1 MEHYYHNIQGW
12 FNFSQLYRRM
22 VEEMPEG
29 ARFAEIGCWKGRSAA
44 FMGVEIMNAKKQQFL
59 LCVDHW
65 KGSEEH
71 EKVPTNLFYQFIH
84 NVKPIMSCLGYLRQ
98 DSVKAAK
105 GFEDG
110 HFDFVF
116 IDAGHDYDSV
126 KADITAWLPKV
137 KKGGVI
143 AGDDYPMEGVAKAVK
158 ELIPDA
164 NLGQE
169 SGWAYWWAN
178 V

>member
-1 MEHYYHNIQGW
+1 MEHYFQNIQGW

-44 FMGVEIMNAKKQQFL
+44 FMGVEIINSGKKQFL

-71 EKVPTNLFYQFIH
+71 EDVPTNLFYQFIH
-84 NVKPIMSCLGYLRQ
+84 NVKPVMSCLGFIRT
-98 DSVKAAK
+98 DSVSAAK
-105 GFEDG
+105 PYEDG
-110 HFDFVF
+110 YFDFVF

-126 KADITAWLPKV
+126 KADIAAWLPKV

-143 AGDDYPMEGVAKAVK
+143 AGDDFPMVGVNQAVK
-158 ELIPDA
+158 ELIPGYQV
-164 NLGQE
+164 GQE
-169 SGWAYWWAN
+169 NGWEYWWAT